1 MRIEK
6 LNNKKILYCLIA
18 IFTLLEIF
26 LVIDNNGIW
35 ADEIFTMHVVDANW
49 ADATSLVLKDV
60 HPPLYYIL
68 LKPFVD
74 ILSNI
79 YPNRIVL
86 AKLFSIIPFTL
97 LLIFASKI
105 IWKRYGY
112 QTTYAYLLALF
123 GTRVIMYAI
132 EIRMY
137 SLAMLFVTL
146 AYLYANEIRL
156 ENKNKDWILFT
167 IFSILGAYTHY
178 YAVICLSLIYFYLL
192 YFCIKEKCI
201 KKWIICFAI
210 TCLSYVP
217 WLIVLADQLTR
228 VNEGWGS
235 NLTFID
241 LAMFAIF
248 PFYTNEL
255 ISSGLIALIC
265 VIIVFCT
272 IFNKKLKDK
281 AYIIICQW
289 NPVYVGIIGIIIALI
304 THKFFTGK
312 YMLPGWGIF
321 WFGIILYVM
330 NSKYKKVYLSLLICL
345 NIFTYAI
352 SYAKE
357 NDDRQSYYALQT
369 YVNSGE
375 DLFLS
380 AGAYEICEYYQ
391 WDLSNAKDL
400 DEYENAND
408 GYVIAYDRDAID
420 TTNLEKIDS
429 LMLGGTP
436 TTVYQFK

>member
-1 MRIEK
+1 MRALK
-6 LNNKKILYCLIA
+6 LNDKKILYLIIA
-18 IFTLLEIF
+18 LFTFLEII
-26 LVIDNNGIW
+26 LAIGNNGIW
-35 ADEIFTMHVVDANW
+35 ADEIFTMHVVDANIN
-49 ADATSLVLKDV
+49 DAAILVLKDV

-74 ILSNI
+74 IFSAI

-97 LLIFASKI
+97 LLVFASNL

-112 QTTYAYLLALF
+112 QTAYTYLLLLF

-137 SLAMLFVTL
+137 SLAMLFVTM

-156 ENKNKDWILFT
+156 ENKLKDWIIFT
-167 IFSILGAYTHY
+167 VFAILGAYTHY

-192 YFCIKEKCI
+192 YFCFKEKCL
-201 KKWIICFAI
+201 KKWIICFGI

-235 NLTFID
+235 QLNFID
-241 LAMFAIF
+241 FAMFAIF

-255 ISSGLIALIC
+255 LSSGIIALIC

-272 IFNKKLKDK
+272 IFSKKTRDK
-281 AYIIICQW
+281 SFMIICQW

-321 WFGIILYVM
+321 WFGITLYVM
-330 NSKYKKVYLSLLICL
+330 KSKHKRLFLTLLICL
-345 NIFTYAI
+345 NIFTYLV

-357 NDDRQSYYALQT
+357 DADRTSYFALEN
-369 YVNSGE
+369 YINSDE
-375 DLFLS
+375 NLYLS
-380 AGAYEICEYYQ
+380 SGVHEICEYYN
-391 WDLSNAKDL
+391 WNLSKASELQDYSKA
-400 DEYENAND
+400 DE
-408 GYVIAYDRDAID
+408 GYIIAYDRDAID
-420 TTNLEKIDS
+420 TTNLEKVDS

-436 TTVYQFK
+436 TTVYRIK